1 MAEVYL
7 QRLMTPPPPT
17 PHPLV
22 CGAISSNLGTDRIAF
37 FERDLLGNY
46 HLQLPK
52 SAQKMWRKTWCT
64 TDQREKLTRG
74 KIDKPLSNA
83 GSNIP

>member
-22 CGAISSNLGTDRIAF
+22 CGAISSNLGTDRII
-37 FERDLLGNY
+37 FEREGWAITICNY
-46 HLQLPK
+46 QNLHRK
-52 SAQKMWRKTWCT
+52 CGEKRGAQQTK
-64 TDQREKLTRG
+64 EK
-74 KIDKPLSNA
+74 N
-83 GSNIP
+83 